1 MKFRVKVKH
10 INKKLTKYSRTL
22 LVAFSIIGILLSFFI
37 SNVNQFRFTRG
48 DSFSYETIAGLY
60 TNQVYRVE
68 TLPNDE
74 IITFTN
80 QWSESVVEILH
91 HNILGDYSQ
100 FNTYETDIQESTVD
114 GKNFFGIDPNDGS
127 VFMVDEINNEL
138 KHFFNWNYNSYSS
151 YSMPSPSENISMVT
165 VDSITR
171 DVFVAQESRLV
182 RFPYDSFNDDYFAAE
197 TYNFPGGFN
206 NAIAVASVNGEVQVL
221 FSDTIQTFPSGD
233 WGNPIG
239 YFLGDD
245 GNYCAEDLKIINNKI
260 YVSNGCD
267 DDVLEYD
274 TSFNLLNTYSISD
287 DLRDFTANSNYV
299 YLMSPWY
306 ITKYNIDNNIDT
318 TTSDTN
324 LSNVDFR
331 SLDLLGDDAVALSS
345 WYRELYRFN
354 LSTGGGSGNPCPP
367 DTPEYTLNASAGRCE
382 RFIFSNEYDD
392 NYGSKDADEII
403 LVNGEPVV
411 LHKASGG
418 FEIYYNGNVYSSP
431 TGYAY
436 AQRIRADNSG
446 SGVYVLAYDD
456 INFEP
461 FILYFGLGSGMFN
474 SPWDFAGGS
483 GQVTDFV
490 VTSNSDLV
498 AIQQDY
504 GSSSNLVIF
513 PFGDYDNPYLNSINN
528 LGYINGVVMQIDS
541 NNNLYMTAEDDIR
554 IVTWDNFNQQYV
566 DSGSSIYTTFG
577 FPSAGIIDL
586 FLKEDNGNL
595 DLYLSGSSTAAI
607 GQVVKF
613 TNLGTDGIYDDSVLF
628 EIGYGQYNSYSLG
641 NIYVDSNNNLFAVP
655 TQSTDT
661 VAWFTPD
668 SNLHDFPLDLVNGYI
683 VDVTGDNSN
692 NIYVTT
698 RNIEFQKYNYD
709 WVPAESVNG
718 LVCTDSSYTLNQTR
732 CERYT
737 HYYTDTNGYS
747 SDTWDYSL
755 IKNGYFVATDGIG
768 IFIDSISPDVPDV
781 YTYLTA
787 PTDYSGLSRITED
800 TITNGIF
807 VQTYSNN
814 NSGYPAILHLSLD
827 DLSFSPAYETTYSAD
842 RFDMEVDSDGNLYL
856 LYNPSYGFANL
867 KVFERKDY
875 NNMQNVSIDFSFY
888 CSQSPVLE
896 KDKNDNL
903 YALCGRDLRILTKAS
918 NYQNSSEINL
928 ENYNF
933 PNSNFNGG
941 WDLFIKDRLTEDDV
955 DIYVS
960 GTTSDES
967 TGHIH
972 KFSSVNTSGVAN
984 STDEYLVDMGEF
996 NTSIIHDIFVDNLG
1010 TIIASSNYVSNR
1022 FISINSGGNIS
1033 YIDLNDENGG
1043 VEDIVVDYTNYNVYV
1058 TSEYIPYQ
1066 VFYLEFDIPTASGSI
1081 ACTVGGNLSPLNIF
1095 QGDPVHTDAWVDGDP
1110 DNPPPYPTGY
1120 IEIRANGLPISTMLL
1135 NSTANSSHDF
1145 TSWFV
1150 GTNNI
1155 EFYYPGDENFAP
1167 CQSTIGDLDVTAL
1180 SIGTNDST
1188 TSISSVSPV
1197 SGRQITGEEVII
1209 NAEVRDPNN
1218 NSAIPTGDVEL
1229 RQEICCSGDFN
1240 ILATGTLD
1248 SNGNYS
1254 FSLNNL
1260 FPGTYFGYVQYL
1272 GDSTYA
1278 NSRSNNFVFD
1288 IASIQTFL
1296 TLESSNISVTNGTPI
1311 TLTAQLSYPNF
1322 TPSNTSPV
1330 EMSGWVLFVANGVS
1344 IADVLMDSNGTAVAN
1359 INTSNDPVTW
1369 GNLNSG
1375 VHHIRAIYRPFHEDR
1390 NRWLRRSNSETL
1402 FQTVSSTSN
1411 SGGSNSG
1418 TDIPPE
1424 GGEGGNSDFSAV
1436 ITGKDKV
1443 TGSLTQTKIGSILE
1457 WTMNYNN
1464 LGPNSNEAV
1473 TYFPI
1478 RESQEF
1484 VVGSVE
1490 VPVNWTTTYSQD
1502 QSCDDSTF
1510 NYTPVG
1516 PNGGTDP
1523 LVRCVRFENER
1534 VNVPPTRSDIRY
1546 ITTQAN
1552 FSELNVQALGGT
1564 DVWKVIPYNNKL
1576 FYLNHHESVDR
1587 TMIAPRYHMF
1597 CFDLEINDTC
1607 VSNNPNIVYPINL
1620 GLDGFADPDDEF
1632 FRAQSSFA
1640 SNAEIV
1646 NGKLY
1651 TPFTNV
1657 NTTVGPGSGSGF
1669 FCWDIEIDY
1678 YCSGGDFN
1686 NGFVMLTDV
1695 ALNAWGWGNIG
1706 DIQYNPD
1713 LQELYSV
1720 AVGPTNGY
1728 MVILCYSLAL
1738 NAICPGQP
1746 FDGGS
1751 TVDGYDP
1758 GWGMVEYQE
1767 STGRIYYSGGGNV
1780 GSLDRQ
1786 IQCLIASTKTLC
1798 PDFPAAGIQIL
1809 PDKPNQT
1816 VFINPHNDQMCAFLY
1831 SDGNNQDNGPPAMY
1845 CYDPDSESFYD
1856 YLPDLANIENAND
1869 MYHDF
1874 SGPYEDGRIYFMAK
1888 WNSFYIYCY
1897 DLDTKQQCP
1906 GWEGGKTGLP
1916 FDDKIYTFR
1925 EAFGCMWG
1933 ASDSGRVFTFD
1944 GETGEP
1950 CNPLITL
1957 TEGSVAVK
1965 LDGTGMFC
1973 NTNPND
1979 ITWNKVK
1986 VLDSGTSPAPAVLNA
2001 TVFNS
2006 AQCNT
2011 DEDGVVTCS
2020 GSPLKSGNLLLNSGH
2035 ELDISDINYSQYNS
2049 LTAILEFQYPS
2060 IPSPAPGFYI
2070 ELNPTNKAQM
2080 CAETKLVFSG
2090 ALCAN
2095 PITTVCENSN
2105 ISYINDPVSNNNG
2118 GQYCLNVE
2126 TYFGKDPN
2134 SALCFVA
2141 ATPEQ
2146 RIFTVFN
2153 PNATVSTGGIPN
2165 FNPEETYNRGPG
2177 SYSFG
2182 NGFFGFFQNIIQNTI
2197 PEIITEERVVD
2208 TISSVTTQTP
2218 LAISAVTAVTT
2229 ASVVAT
2235 SVVAAGSSIGQV
2247 FGALLG
2253 IFAPKK
2259 RKYWGIVVDD
2269 LTNKPIAFASI
2280 TLSIKEIGTDN
2291 QMKTTVIAQAVSD
2304 LDGRYRL
2311 NTDKRDN
2318 FYLDVK
2324 ASGYQPFTKF
2334 ISMANPLSSTED
2346 IVYDVPLRRI
2356 DAKTNFLK
2364 TLLSYRKKSLINFAR
2379 AVLLI
2384 SSIIGFLFTIYSQIN
2399 SPDNLNLILLGVY
2412 IIIFIIS
2419 FYPSIYNRIQKKGKV
2434 IDVDLNAPIPGA
2446 VVRIY
2451 DAKQQIALALTN
2463 SKGEARFDLPSGQYS
2478 ILTNKR
2484 GYKMITEEG
2493 KQLIQAI
2500 LKQEGYL
2507 DRNILMKRIEE
2518 APATQGGLDN
2528 PFS

>member
-10 INKKLTKYSRTL
+10 INKKLAKYSRTL
-22 LVAFSIIGILLSFFI
+22 LVAFSIVGILLSFFI
-37 SNVNQFRFTRG
+37 SNVNQFRIVRG
-48 DSFSYETIAGLY
+48 DSFTHKNIAGLS

-68 TLPNDE
+68 VLDNDQ
-74 IITFTN
+74 IVTFTN
-80 QWSESVVEILH
+80 QWSESTVEILH
-91 HNILGDYSQ
+91 HSNPADYSQ
-100 FNTYETDIQESTVD
+100 FTTYETDIQESTVD
-114 GKNFFGIDPNDGS
+114 GKYFFGIDPATNS
-127 VFMVDEINNEL
+127 IFVVDEVNNL
-138 KHFFNWNYNSYSS
+138 LRRFNSSDYSTS
-151 YSMPSPSENISMVT
+151 NFYAMPSPSESISMVT
-165 VDSITR
+165 VDPITG

-182 RFPYDSFNDDYFAAE
+182 RFPYGNLGSAE
-197 TYNFPGGFN
+197 TYNFPGGFS
-206 NAIAVASVNGEVQVL
+206 NAIAVGSLNGEVQVL
-221 FSDTIQTFPSGD
+221 FSDTVQTFPSGD

-245 GNYCAEDLKIINNKI
+245 GNYCAEGLKILNNKI
-260 YVSNGCD
+260 YISDGCD

-274 TSFNLLNTYSISD
+274 TSFNLLNTYSID
-287 DLRDFTANSNYV
+287 NDLRDFTANNDYV
-299 YLMSPWY
+299 YLSAGWY
-306 ITKYNIDNNIDT
+306 VTKYNIGDTIDAT
-318 TTSDTN
+318 ISDTN
-324 LSNVDFR
+324 LSDVDFR
-331 SLDLLGDDAVALSS
+331 SISLINNDVIALSS
-345 WYRELYRFN
+345 WYKELHRFN
-354 LSTGGGSGNPCPP
+354 LVIGGGGSDPCPP
-367 DTPEYTLNASAGRCE
+367 ASPEYALNLSNSRCE
-382 RFIFSNEYDD
+382 RFIFSNEYD
-392 NYGSKDADEII
+392 NNNGSRTADEIL
-403 LVNGEPVV
+403 LVNGAPVV
-411 LHKASGG
+411 LHRAYSG
-418 FEIYYNGNVYSSP
+418 FEIYYNGSIYSSP
-431 TGYAY
+431 SGYSY
-436 AQRIRADNSG
+436 ALRMRADNSG
-446 SGVYVLAYDD
+446 SGVYILAVDD
-456 INFEP
+456 INSDP
-461 FILYFGLGSGMFN
+461 YILYFDLYNGVFSTT
-474 SPWDFAGGS
+474 WDFAGGS
-483 GQVTDFV
+483 GDVTDFI
-490 VTSNSDLV
+490 VTPNSDLV
-498 AIQQDY
+498 AIQQEY
-504 GSSSNLVIF
+504 SISSNLVIF
-513 PFGDYDNPYLNSINN
+513 PSGDYDNPYLNGINS
-528 LGYINGVVMQIDS
+528 LGNIVTAIMQVDS
-541 NNNLYMTAEDDIR
+541 YNNLYITSDNAIK
-554 IVTWDNFNQQYV
+554 ILTWDSFNQTYV
-566 DSGSSIYTTFG
+566 DSGSASYTTFG
-577 FPSAGIIDL
+577 FPSTGIYDL
-586 FLKEDNGNL
+586 FVKEDNGNI
-595 DLYLSGSSTAAI
+595 DLYFSGSSSGAI
-607 GQVVKF
+607 GQAVKLA
-613 TNLGTDGIYDDSVLF
+613 NIQTDGTYNDSILY
-628 EIGYGQYNSYSLG
+628 EIGYGQYNSYGLG
-641 NIYVDSNNNLFAVP
+641 SIYVDSNNNLFVVP
-655 TQSTDT
+655 TQSDNTI
-661 VAWFTPD
+661 AWFTPEG
-668 SNLHDFPLDLVNGYI
+668 NLHDFNLDLVNGDV
-683 VDVTGDNSN
+683 VDITGNNSN
-692 NIYVTT
+692 DIYVTS
-698 RNIEFQKYNYD
+698 RNIEYQKYNYD
-709 WVPAESVNG
+709 WIPGTNIGG
-718 LVCTDSSYTLNQTR
+718 LICTDFEYTLNQTR
-732 CERYT
+732 CERYI
-737 HYYTDTNGYS
+737 YSYTDNNILN

-755 IKNGYFVATDGIG
+755 IKNGYFIATDGSG
-768 IFIDSISPDVPDV
+768 IFIDSISPNVPNV
-781 YTYLTA
+781 YTYLNA
-787 PTDYSGLSRITED
+787 PTDYSGLSNITED
-800 TITNGIF
+800 TISNGIF
-807 VQTYSNN
+807 VQTSSNN
-814 NSGYPAILHLSLD
+814 NSGYPAILYLNLD
-827 DLSFSPAYETTYSAD
+827 DLTFSPAYETLYSSGN
-842 RFDMEVDSDGNLYL
+842 FDMEVDSDGSLYL
-856 LYNPSYGFANL
+856 LYNPSFGFADL
-867 KVFERKDY
+867 RMFEREDY
-875 NNMQNVSIDFSFY
+875 NNFQNISIDFSFY
-888 CSQSPVLE
+888 CSQTPVLE
-896 KDKNDNL
+896 KDKNDNF
-903 YALCGRDLRILTKAS
+903 YALCGRDLRILTKSS

-941 WDLFIKDRLTEDDV
+941 WDLFVMDRLMEDDV
-955 DIYVS
+955 DIYIA
-960 GTTSDES
+960 GTTADES

-984 STDEYLVDMGEF
+984 SNDEYLVDLAEF
-996 NTSIIHDIFVDNLG
+996 NSSTIHDIYVDNLG
-1010 TIIASSNYVSNR
+1010 TIIATSNYINDK
-1022 FISINSGGNIS
+1022 FIAVNAGGNIS
-1033 YIDLNDENGG
+1033 YVNLADVDGG
-1043 VEDIVVDYTNYNVYV
+1043 VADVVIDYTNYNVYI
-1058 TSEYIPYQ
+1058 TSDNISYQ
-1066 VFYLEFDIPTASGSI
+1066 VFYLDFDTPTSSGTL
-1081 ACTVGGNLSPLNIF
+1081 ACVIGGDLTPLNIF
-1095 QGDPVHTDAWVDGDP
+1095 QGDPVHTNAWVDGDP
-1110 DNPPPYPTGY
+1110 NNPPPYPTGY
-1120 IEIRANGLPISTMLL
+1120 IEIRANGIPISTAIL

-1167 CQSTIGDLDVTAL
+1167 CQSTIGDLNVTAL
-1180 SIGTNDST
+1180 SISTNDST
-1188 TSISSVSPV
+1188 TTVPSVTPNN
-1197 SGRQITGEEVII
+1197 RIQITGEYVTIDS
-1209 NAEVRDPNN
+1209 EVRDPNN
-1218 NSAIPTGDVEL
+1218 NSLIPTGDVEL
-1229 RQEICCSGDFN
+1229 RREFCCSGDFDV
-1240 ILATGTLD
+1240 LATGTLD
-1248 SNGNYS
+1248 SNGNYT
-1254 FSLNNL
+1254 FSLKDL
-1260 FPGTYFGYVQYL
+1260 YPGNYFLYVQYL

-1278 NSRSNNFVFD
+1278 NSRSNNFTFD
-1288 IASIQTFL
+1288 IVTIQTFL
-1296 TLESSNISVTNGTPI
+1296 TLESSDISVTNGESI

-1322 TPSNTSPV
+1322 TPSNDSFV
-1330 EMSGWVLFVANGVS
+1330 EMSGWVLFVANGVQ
-1344 IADVLMDSNGTAVAN
+1344 IGDVLMDSNGTAVLN
-1359 INTSNDPVTW
+1359 VNTSNNPVAL

-1390 NRWLRRSNSETL
+1390 NRWLRRSTTETL
-1402 FQTVSSTSN
+1402 FQTVSSTDN

-1484 VVGSVE
+1484 VVGSIV

-1564 DVWKVIPYNNKL
+1564 DVWKVMPYNNKL
-1576 FYLNHHESVDR
+1576 YYLNHHEGVNR
-1587 TMIAPRYHMF
+1587 IMPGGRYHLF

-1620 GLDGFADPDDEF
+1620 GIDGYADPDDEF
-1632 FRAQSSFA
+1632 FSAQSSFA

-1657 NTTVGPGSGSGF
+1657 TTNSGVGGGHGF
-1669 FCWDIEIDY
+1669 FCWDVELDY
-1678 YCSGGDFN
+1678 YCSGGDFV
-1686 NGFVMLTDV
+1686 NGFVKLTDV
-1695 ALNAWGWGNIG
+1695 ALGAWALGNIG

-1720 AVGPTNGY
+1720 AVGPNNGY
-1728 MVILCYSLAL
+1728 MAILCYSLAL
-1738 NAICPGQP
+1738 NSICPGQP

-1751 TVDGYDP
+1751 TVQGYDP
-1758 GWGMVEYQE
+1758 GWGMVEYQA
-1767 STGRIYYSGGGNV
+1767 STGRIYYSGGGDV

-1786 IQCLIASTKTLC
+1786 IQCLIAATKTLC
-1798 PDFPAAGIQIL
+1798 PDFPAEGVQIL
-1809 PDKPNQT
+1809 PNKPNQS

-1831 SDGNNQDNGPPAMY
+1831 SDGAGSDNTPPALY

-1869 MYHDF
+1869 MYRDF

-1888 WNSFYIYCY
+1888 WNTFYIYCY

-1916 FDDKIYTFR
+1916 FDDRIYTFR
-1925 EAFGCMWG
+1925 ESFGCMWG
-1933 ASDSGRVFTFD
+1933 ASDSGRVFAFD
-1944 GETGEP
+1944 GETGLP

-1965 LDGTGMFC
+1965 MDGTGMFC
-1973 NTNPND
+1973 ANPDD

-2001 TVFNS
+2001 TVFDS

-2011 DEDGVVTCS
+2011 DEDGVVTCN

-2035 ELDISDINYSQYNS
+2035 ELDISDISYSQHNS

-2095 PITTVCENSN
+2095 PITTVCENTN

-2165 FNPEETYNRGPG
+2165 FNPEETYNRGPR

-2208 TISSVTTQTP
+2208 TISSVTAQTP
-2218 LAISAVTAVTT
+2218 LAVSAVTAVTT

-2235 SVVAAGSSIGQV
+2235 SVVAGGSSIGQV

-2280 TLSIKEIGTDN
+2280 ILSIKEIGPDN
-2291 QMKTTVIAQAVSD
+2291 QMKTTVIAQSVSD

-2324 ASGYQPFTKF
+2324 AIGYQPFTKI
-2334 ISMANPLSSTED
+2334 ISMANPLSSAED

-2356 DAKTNFLK
+2356 DEKSNFFK

-2379 AVLLI
+2379 AVLLV

-2399 SPDNLNLILLGVY
+2399 FPDNLNLILLGVY
-2412 IIIFIIS
+2412 IVIFIIS

-2434 IDVDLNAPIPGA
+2434 IDVDLNVPIPGA

-2451 DAKQQIALALTN
+2451 DSKQQIALALTN